1 MEKMSQRQWKRLE
14 AVERLSGGEL
24 STEQAAQ
31 VLGICERQVRRVRRA
46 VEERGAQGVVH
57 GNTGRSP
64 KQRVAK
70 RVRERIV
77 KLRLGT

>member
-1 MEKMSQRQWKRLE
+1 MSQRQWKRLE

-31 VLGICERQVRRVRRA
+31 VLGICERQVRRA
-46 VEERGAQGVVH
+46 VKERGAQGVVH

-77 KLRLGT
+77 KLRSGT